1 MKMTIV
7 YSSDDKFARHI
18 YISLKSLFET
28 QIKENQLN
36 IYLVDNNISD
46 INKKY
51 LNQLAGNYSNRIN
64 YLPFEKIKNDLQGV
78 SQSRRTLSA

>member
-78 SQSRRTLSA
+78 SLWG

>member
-46 INKKY
+46 INKK
-51 LNQLAGNYSNRIN
+51 SSI
-64 YLPFEKIKNDLQGV
+64 
-78 SQSRRTLSA
+78 

>member
-36 IYLVDNNISD
+36 IYLLI
-46 INKKY
+46 IIF
-51 LNQLAGNYSNRIN
+51 LIL
-64 YLPFEKIKNDLQGV
+64 IKNI
-78 SQSRRTLSA
+78 